1 MENEMEREEVSILRD
16 DKALTNALWDR
27 ILTAEEVAMVRRFRE
42 TGRKG
47 VALLKCALHV
57 SREQMQEQ
65 IELTKEALGVAKVLV
80 VSEGIDISRI

>member
-1 MENEMEREEVSILRD
+1 MEREEVSILRD

-47 VALLKCALHV
+47 VAQIKCAGHL
-57 SREQMQEQ
+57 SEDQMQKL
-65 IELTKEALGVAKVLV
+65 IDVTKEALGVSKVLV
-80 VSEGIDISRI
+80 VPDGVEISRI

>member
-1 MENEMEREEVSILRD
+1 MEREEVSILRD

-47 VALLKCALHV
+47 VALIKRAGHL
-57 SREQMQEQ
+57 SEDQMQKL
-65 IELTKEALGVAKVLV
+65 IDVTKEAFGVSKVLV
-80 VSEGIDISRI
+80 VPDGVEISRI

>member
-47 VALLKCALHV
+47 VALLKGSGYL
-57 SREQMQEQ
+57 SEEQRRKLV
-65 IELTKEALGVAKVLV
+65 ELTKEALGVAKVLV
-80 VSEGIDISRI
+80 IPDGVEISRI